1 MLHCVCRDSDDEDRK
16 KKIKGIK
23 GFGKFLQDL
32 AGVDD
37 FMGRAFFLLK
47 VQLKEENIHVYV

>member
-1 MLHCVCRDSDDEDRK
+1 MCCLYLIVCRDSDEDDHK
-16 KKIKGIK
+16 KKIKGFK
-23 GFGKFLQDL
+23 GFGKFLHDL

-47 VQLKEENIHVYV
+47 V